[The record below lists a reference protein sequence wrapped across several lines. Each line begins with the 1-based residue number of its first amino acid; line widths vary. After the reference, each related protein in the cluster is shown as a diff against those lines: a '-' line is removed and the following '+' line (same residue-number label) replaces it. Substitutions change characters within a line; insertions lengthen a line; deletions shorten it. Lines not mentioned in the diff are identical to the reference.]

1 MYAAWIHE
9 SARLQDRDA
18 CCYLPRVDEWTKVCK
33 RYAEGVWLEDVT
45 EAVGNGSISD
55 RQYYGPRL
63 SHRLERTLI
72 VISIC
77 LGLVHTWAGRYS
89 IEPDGISYLDVGSAF
104 LRGDWS
110 GAFNAY
116 WSPLYAWVLGGV
128 IGSLKPSPKWEF
140 PLVHAVNFAI
150 FLVALVAFRFF
161 LRSLSE
167 YSKQK
172 AEFLSGQRESLPE
185 WSFTLLSYAT
195 FWWCTLELTPIYE
208 VTPDLAVSACMYFAS
223 GLLLRIRQSP
233 APGRFVL
240 LGLTLGVGYWVKAA
254 LFPLAIVFLAV
265 AYLWNRRSLTRSL
278 VAVAVLAFLVTS
290 APLILALSIQKRH
303 FTFGD
308 SGRLNYAWAV
318 APRTFWR
325 NWQGEEPGS
334 GKPLHPTRQLL
345 RSPRL
350 FAFDG
355 PAIGT
360 YPPWLDPSYWN
371 EGLQWHF
378 SLRAQLEVLA
388 SNLLTEASLL
398 FRAQSGLLT
407 GVIILGFLSGA
418 AWVARIRDL
427 WPLIVVPLAAFVMYA
442 PVHVEPRFLGGFVL
456 LVFLTLVA
464 TASFRRT
471 EGMIGRTVAF
481 AVFITMALGT
491 ADTGFRYLTRRLA
504 IPGSGPNF
512 VLDQVTVANQIRQM
526 GLSSGDKVAIIGDGT
541 GAYWARLAR
550 VRIVAEIMA
559 AYHDEQQFW
568 QSPEQTKEIVF
579 KTFSGTGAKLLV
591 ADNPPEAFTNGWIHI
606 RGTTYYV
613 RPLSDN
619 STSQNE

>member
-1 MYAAWIHE
+1 
-9 SARLQDRDA
+9 
-18 CCYLPRVDEWTKVCK
+18 
-33 RYAEGVWLEDVT
+33 LEDVA
-45 EAVGNGSISD
+45 EAVGNGSLSE
-55 RQYYGPRL
+55 RQYYGPWL
-63 SHRLERTLI
+63 SHRLERALI

-89 IEPDGISYLDVGSAF
+89 MSPDGISYLDVGSAF

-128 IGSLKPSPKWEF
+128 IGGLKPSAKWEF

-172 AEFLSGQRESLPE
+172 PDSPGGPRESLPE
-185 WSFTLLSYAT
+185 WSFTLLGYAT
-195 FWWCTLELTPIYE
+195 FWWCALELTPLYE
-208 VTPDLAVSACMYFAS
+208 VTPDLAVSACVCFAT
-223 GLLLRIRQSP
+223 GLMLRIRQTP
-233 APGRFVL
+233 TPGRFVL

-265 AYLWNRRSLTRSL
+265 EYLWNRRSPTRSL
-278 VAVAVLAFLVTS
+278 AAVAVLAFLVTS
-290 APLILALSIQKRH
+290 APLILALSIQKHH

-308 SGRLNYAWAV
+308 SGRLNYAWSV

-345 RSPRL
+345 REPRL

-355 PAIGT
+355 PVIGT

-378 SLRAQLEVLA
+378 SLRGQLEVLA
-388 SNLLTEASLL
+388 ADLLTEASLL
-398 FRAQSGLLT
+398 LRAQLGLLT

-418 AWVARIRDL
+418 AWAARIRDL
-427 WPLIVVPLAAFVMYA
+427 WPLIVMPLAAFVMYA

-456 LVFLTLVA
+456 IASLTLVSA
-464 TASFRRT
+464 ARFRRM
-471 EGMIGRTVAF
+471 EGRIGGIVAL

-491 ADTGFRYLTRRLA
+491 VDTGFRYLTRRPS
-504 IPGSGPNF
+504 IPGSGPNS

-526 GLSSGDKVAIIGDGT
+526 GLSSGDKVAILGDGT

-568 QSPEQTKEIVF
+568 QSPEPTKEIVF
-579 KTFSGTGAKLLV
+579 KALSGTGAKLLI
-591 ADNPPEAFTNGWIHI
+591 ADNPPRAFTNGWIHI
-606 RGTTYYV
+606 EGTTYYV
-613 RPLSDN
+613 WPLSDN
-619 STSQNE
+619 STSQKK

>member
-1 MYAAWIHE
+1 M
-9 SARLQDRDA
+9 LGD
-18 CCYLPRVDEWTKVCK
+18 
-33 RYAEGVWLEDVT
+33 GT
-45 EAVGNGSISD
+45 EAAGNGSISD
-55 RQYYGPRL
+55 RQYYVRWL
-63 SHRLERTLI
+63 SHHLERALI

-89 IEPDGISYLDVGSAF
+89 MTPDGISYLDVGSAF
-104 LRGDWS
+104 HRGDWS

-128 IGSLKPSPKWEF
+128 IGSLKPSARWEF

-150 FLVALVAFRFF
+150 FLVALGAFRFL

-167 YSKQK
+167 YCEQK
-172 AEFLSGQRESLPE
+172 PEFAGSHRESLPG
-185 WSFTLLSYAT
+185 WSFTLLGYAT
-195 FWWCTLELTPIYE
+195 FWWCALELTPLYE
-208 VTPDLAVSACMYFAS
+208 VTSDLAVSACVCFAA
-223 GLLLRIRQSP
+223 GLLLRIRQTP
-233 APGRFVL
+233 TTGRLVL
-240 LGLTLGVGYWVKAA
+240 FGLTLGVGYWVKAA
-254 LFPLAIVFLAV
+254 LFPLAIVILAV
-265 AYLWNRRSLTRSL
+265 AYVWNRRSPAGSR

-290 APLILALSIQKRH
+290 APLLLALSMQKHR

-325 NWQGEEPGS
+325 NWQGEETGS
-334 GKPLHPTRQLL
+334 GTPLHPTRQLL

-355 PAIGT
+355 PVIGT

-371 EGLQWHF
+371 EGLHWHF

-388 SNLLTEASLL
+388 SNSLTETSLL
-398 FRAQSGLLT
+398 LRAQSGLLT

-418 AWVARIRDL
+418 AWRARIRDL
-427 WPLIVVPLAAFVMYA
+427 WPLIVVPLAAFAMYA

-456 LVFLTLVA
+456 LVFLTLAA

-471 EGMIGRTVAF
+471 EGRIGGIVAL
-481 AVFITMALGT
+481 AVFITMAVGT
-491 ADTGFRYLTRRLA
+491 VDTGFRYLTGRLA
-504 IPGSGPNF
+504 IPGSGPNS

-541 GAYWARLAR
+541 GAYWARLAG

-559 AYHDEQQFW
+559 SYHDEQQFW
-568 QSPEQTKEIVF
+568 RSPEQTREVVF

-613 RPLSDN
+613 RPLSDD
-619 STSQNE
+619 STSRKK